1 MLAEIKR
8 KGWAYPPQVN
18 THQTGVLAALFPDH
32 SIIFWQRQTLSCS
45 LFIPSE
51 EFEPWKLV
59 QEHFWKQHTS
69 YPDALKQGCRSQSPR
84 GLRSSQVFCLPRQT
98 TAFSKEN
105 WHSGERIAHP
115 LGQKTWLDRTP
126 RGLGFNRVRVCCT
139 DASSSPFLALCDVC
153 QCWAVYTSTI
163 TDTTEFQAFK
173 TFIWI

>member
-32 SIIFWQRQTLSCS
+32 SIVFWQRQTLSCS

-69 YPDALKQGCRSQSPR
+69 YPDALKQGCQSQSPR
-84 GLRSSQVFCLPRQT
+84 GPRSSQVFCPPRQT
-98 TAFSKEN
+98 TAFSKEIG
-105 WHSGERIAHP
+105 HPGERIVHP
-115 LGQKTWLDRTP
+115 VGQKTQLDCTP
-126 RGLGFNRVRVCCT
+126 RGLGFEKVRISHT
-139 DASSSPFLALCDVC
+139 DASSSPFLALHD
-153 QCWAVYTSTI
+153 AR
-163 TDTTEFQAFK
+163 
-173 TFIWI
+173 